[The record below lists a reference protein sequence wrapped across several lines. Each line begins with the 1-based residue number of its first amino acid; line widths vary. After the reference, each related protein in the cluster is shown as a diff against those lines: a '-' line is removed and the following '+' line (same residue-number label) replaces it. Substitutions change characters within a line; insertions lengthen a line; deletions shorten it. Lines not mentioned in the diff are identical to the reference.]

1 MQEPTRKQRL
11 WRIVTRVLTFGFV
24 GQYLAADADSAEPP
38 PLYEQLDDLM
48 AAVAEQESRWRRNLG
63 SRRR

>member
-1 MQEPTRKQRL
+1 MEDRTRKRRL

-24 GQYLAADADSAEPP
+24 GEYLEGGVSAEPP
-38 PLYEQLDDLM
+38 TLYEQLDDLM
-48 AAVAEQESRWRRNLG
+48 AVVAEQESRWRRDLG